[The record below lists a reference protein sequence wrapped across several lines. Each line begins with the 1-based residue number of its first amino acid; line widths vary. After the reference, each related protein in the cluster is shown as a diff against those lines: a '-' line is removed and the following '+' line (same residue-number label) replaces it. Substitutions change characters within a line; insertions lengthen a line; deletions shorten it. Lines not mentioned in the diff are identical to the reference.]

1 MESTASTVVE
11 RSVENPRARWA
22 RETKEAIEF
31 EEDPHKAALEDD
43 PELVYVGPR
52 AWAAIFALSI
62 SLGAPIG
69 LALLSTASVSTEIT
83 RELDASSFQPWVVG
97 CWSIANACSAAVAG
111 YLSDIFGRRNIIII
125 GDLIVLLGTI
135 MGGTARSIE
144 LLLLAQTLI
153 GLGAGFLFDAFAAVP
168 EMLPNKW
175 RVLGAGIVEGGINVP
190 WPKGDFH
197 KTRWQQIKEL
207 DYIGIV
213 SVTGGIALF
222 TSGLT
227 WGGLLFPWDHP
238 GTILT
243 ITLGF
248 FTIIGGFAYDWSLA
262 KNPMVPLNLFWPK
275 MFRRYSAILVVLFV
289 SGMNFYAMTTLL
301 PLGANLMFTTDGLEI
316 GLMSLPKTVMEL
328 IVGFFMPLVSHKI
341 PEYIPGFTIKWQ
353 LVVGMVL
360 QAVFLAASAASVNPN
375 NKFAYMFLPAFG
387 VPMFTWVTVLS
398 YAIASLH
405 VPHSQLATALG
416 LLGTF
421 RSTGGAIGNAFFGAL
436 FTSLSARETSR
447 MVQAACESLDVCPTT
462 TIFNQLLADL
472 TAYNQGVPGMMADV
486 SPEARDILVQALHV
500 GYGRSF
506 QIVFCATIP
515 LSVIAVLCSWYIED
529 PWPYMNN
536 HVQFRMYERGGFS
549 LRSPEE
555 PSLTGATVV
564 WPATKKMNYDSGI
577 YGIHLERVPSQASQA
592 CLTTR
597 TSMILE
603 DATTHSRS
611 SDH

>member
-1 MESTASTVVE
+1 MLYW
-11 RSVENPRARWA
+11 P
-22 RETKEAIEF
+22 
-31 EEDPHKAALEDD
+31 
-43 PELVYVGPR
+43 
-52 AWAAIFALSI
+52 
-62 SLGAPIG
+62 
-69 LALLSTASVSTEIT
+69 VS
-83 RELDASSFQPWVVG
+83 R
-97 CWSIANACSAAVAG
+97 
-111 YLSDIFGRRNIIII
+111 
-125 GDLIVLLGTI
+125 
-135 MGGTARSIE
+135 
-144 LLLLAQTLI
+144 
-153 GLGAGFLFDAFAAVP
+153 
-168 EMLPNKW
+168 
-175 RVLGAGIVEGGINVP
+175 
-190 WPKGDFH
+190 PKGDFH

-213 SVTGGIALF
+213 SFTGGIALF

-248 FTIIGGFAYDWSLA
+248 FTIIGGCAYDWSLA
-262 KNPMVPLNLFWPK
+262 KNPMVPLNLFWPR
-275 MFRRYSAILVVLFV
+275 MFRPYTAILIVLFI

-301 PLGANLMFTTDGLEI
+301 PLGANLMFTTDGIQI

-328 IVGFFMPLVSHKI
+328 IVGVFVPLISHKI
-341 PEYIPGFTIKWQ
+341 PDYIPGFTIKWQ

-360 QAVFLAASAASVNPN
+360 QAVFLALSAASVNPN

-387 VPMFTWVTVLS
+387 VPMFTGVTVLA

-436 FTSLSARETSR
+436 FTSISKRETSM
-447 MVQAACESLDVCPTT
+447 MVKAACENLDVCPTDS
-462 TIFNQLLADL
+462 IFATLLAELAAD
-472 TAYNQGVPGMMADV
+472 NEGVPGMMANV
-486 SPEARDILVQALHV
+486 APEAKEILLQALRT

-506 QIVFCATIP
+506 QLVFCATIP
-515 LSVIAVLCSWYIED
+515 LSIIAVICSWYIED

-564 WPATKKMNYDSGI
+564 WPATKRFNHDSEN
-577 YGIHLERVPSQASQA
+577 YGIKLGRVSSQTSQA

-603 DATTHSRS
+603 STSPQSRS
-611 SDH
+611 GPTSPDRYL